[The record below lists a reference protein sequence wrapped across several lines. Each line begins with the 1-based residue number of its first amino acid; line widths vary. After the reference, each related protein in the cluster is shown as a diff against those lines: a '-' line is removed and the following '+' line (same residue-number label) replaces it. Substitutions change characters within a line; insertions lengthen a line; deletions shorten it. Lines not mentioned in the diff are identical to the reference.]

1 MTRNILYGGQ
11 LAGGVEC
18 QKSEREGEQQLEDV
32 PTTPIEVNINTTS
45 THPTLHIWLRLKHSG
60 SFDPAVLSS
69 SFSAYYYRSFARGHD
84 NAHSFHSSIH
94 EEGCAVKHGLFGELS
109 VSRYGITKV
118 HRGDMASW
126 GEGSATS
133 SYDRRHCRR
142 HQRRK
147 ARSHGRPH
155 CALEFPLSSTNIP
168 RMEEI
173 QPRREVQQHVQGT
186 VFDQGVVM
194 DQTIIC
200 VRPTFTGKL
209 QFH

>member
-69 SFSAYYYRSFARGHD
+69 SFSAYYYRSFASGHD

-94 EEGCAVKHGLFGELS
+94 EEGCAVIDGSEGEVRCDLS
-109 VSRYGITKV
+109 VSRYVLRGVRAAQPPHTTIADTVGAISAGRHRATATLRPGISPFVNQHSSNGRNTAKT
-118 HRGDMASW
+118 
-126 GEGSATS
+126 GS
-133 SYDRRHCRR
+133 
-142 HQRRK
+142 
-147 ARSHGRPH
+147 
-155 CALEFPLSSTNIP
+155 
-168 RMEEI
+168 
-173 QPRREVQQHVQGT
+173 
-186 VFDQGVVM
+186 
-194 DQTIIC
+194 
-200 VRPTFTGKL
+200 PTAWPSNCI
-209 QFH
+209 